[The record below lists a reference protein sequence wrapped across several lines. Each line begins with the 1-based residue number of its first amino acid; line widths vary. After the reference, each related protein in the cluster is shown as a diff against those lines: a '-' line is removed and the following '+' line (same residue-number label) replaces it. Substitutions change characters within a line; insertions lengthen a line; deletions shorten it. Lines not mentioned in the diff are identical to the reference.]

1 MYTFFYIFSLLMANE
16 RQKEQK
22 MLKNTNG
29 YLLSAVEAAK
39 RLGIAR
45 QTLRRWD
52 LPKICNRKKVYYEE
66 NVIEKILEGK

>member
-1 MYTFFYIFSLLMANE
+1 MANE

-52 LPKICNRKKVYYEE
+52 LPKICIGKKVYYEE

>member
-1 MYTFFYIFSLLMANE
+1 MANE

-39 RLGIAR
+39 RLGIER
-45 QTLRRWD
+45 QNLRRRD
-52 LPKICNRKKVYYEE
+52 LPKIKKKKKVYYEE
-66 NVIEKILEGK
+66 SVIEKILEGK

>member
-1 MYTFFYIFSLLMANE
+1 MYTFFYIFSSLMANE

-52 LPKICNRKKVYYEE
+52 LPKICIGKKVYYEE
-66 NVIEKILEGK
+66 SVIEKILEGK